1 MADETKDSGIIAEIK
16 QGVEGFTKK
25 AEEIQASVE
34 KINGNVTTLL
44 EWKVSKDEADKKKEE
59 ADKKNQDALD
69 KLIAAKGD
77 IHLGEN

>member
-34 KINGNVTTLL
+34 KINGNVTKTRRTKRKKRRTRKIKTLL
-44 EWKVSKDEADKKKEE
+44 I
-59 ADKKNQDALD
+59 N
-69 KLIAAKGD
+69 
-77 IHLGEN
+77 